1 MAKLRLTLLG
11 GFEARTDSGFAVAIP
26 RKKAQMLLAYLAM
39 HPKQTHLRDKLAT
52 LLWND
57 APTEQARLSLRQAL
71 FAIRQSLPFDPTL
84 LDGDA
89 VAFAAEAVTVDV
101 TEFEQLARNDEPE
114 ALERSANLYQGD
126 LLEGIGPGSAQ
137 FEEWL
142 RTERERLHEL
152 ALEVFAKLLG
162 HRMKLS
168 AIEPAIHTALR
179 LLSLDPLQEV
189 THRALMRL
197 YARQGRRAAAL
208 RQYQLCVDVLQREL
222 GLEPEE
228 ATKQVY
234 RELLPEPPP
243 RIAAHQAAE
252 SHRPPQ
258 RHRRRPRVHHHS
270 RRIIIPL
277 IGRDAE
283 VGRLSQALARA
294 CRGHGHIVVVAG
306 EAGIGKT
313 RLITA
318 LREATTRR
326 GAHTLIGRS
335 YETERL
341 LPFGPWVQAIRE
353 AGIVETRAVER
364 LSAGWLG
371 ELSYLFPELRP
382 REWPLP
388 PEPIEALR
396 LFDALTELVKS
407 LASIQPV
414 ALVLEDL
421 HWADEMSVRLFSFL
435 GRRLEEHRILLV
447 GSVREEEL
455 DASSPVSRMLAELAQ
470 EQRLVRLTL
479 APLSQEHTRV
489 LVHRLAEGTSAD
501 ESSLTRLGDRIW
513 TLSEG
518 NPFVIVESVRE
529 ALDVAQGLSHPD
541 LPALPEKVREL
552 ILGRFERLSE
562 TGKHL
567 LATAAVIGRDFE
579 FRLLQ
584 CAAEIGEPEA
594 ASAVEALVRARI
606 LHSVGERFDF
616 THDRLREVAY
626 GWLLPPRRRIL
637 HARVV
642 AALEQICAVTDA
654 NETAPP
660 DRLGEHIER
669 LAYHALAAEL
679 WAKAVVYNRQA
690 GAKAAWRSAHRQ
702 AVRYFEAAL
711 DALRHLPE
719 TRGAREKTLDI
730 LFQLRWSL
738 VPLGEYAKLA
748 ESLRRARALT
758 EELDDPLRLGEISQS
773 MTNYLRLVGDCEGA
787 LDAGRRARALG
798 ATLGNHTLGIRA
810 TYQTALVYRQLGDHD
825 RAIAE
830 FQAVVDA
837 LSGALLYERFGEPS
851 VLSVHARTWLA
862 TVLAEVG
869 RFTEARAH
877 GEKAVEIAELAG
889 NAYSR
894 ANSHLG
900 LGVVHAMRGDAA
912 QAIPLLQRSVAL
924 CREGTYRLQLPP
936 AASALGAALTLA
948 KRVDEAVPLLEQA
961 VKAAVEM
968 GLFGGLSRYLVRLG
982 RGELTAGDIQE
993 VNAIASRALE
1003 TARTY
1008 RERGHEAWALHLSGD
1023 ASMAAGVADCARAE
1037 SDYTAA
1043 LVLAEDRGMRPLVA
1057 HCHAGLAKLYERT
1070 GQFQQRNAHLSSATR
1085 MYREMD
1091 MTLWL
1096 ETAEAAASHL
1106 APSQGIARVAPG
1118 QYKPAR

>member
-11 GFEARTDSGFAVAIP
+11 GFEARTDSGFSLAIP

-39 HPKQTHLRDKLAT
+39 HPKQTHLRDKLAS
-52 LLWND
+52 LFWDD

-71 FAIRQSLPFDPTL
+71 FAIRQTLPFNPTL
-84 LDGDA
+84 LDGDS

-101 TEFEQLARNDEPE
+101 TEFERLARNDDPE
-114 ALERSANLYQGD
+114 ALERSAALYQGD
-126 LLEGIGPGSAQ
+126 LLEGISPGSAQ

-142 RTERERLHEL
+142 RAERERLHEL
-152 ALEVFAKLLG
+152 ALDVFAKLLG
-162 HRMKLS
+162 HRMKLD
-168 AIEPAIHTALR
+168 AIEPAIQTALR

-222 GLEPEE
+222 GVEPEE
-228 ATKQVY
+228 TTKQVY
-234 RELLPEPPP
+234 RELLPQPAP
-243 RIAAHQAAE
+243 RMAAHQAAD
-252 SHRPPQ
+252 PQPLPQ
-258 RHRRRPRVHHHS
+258 RHRGRPRAHHRS
-270 RRIIIPL
+270 RRITTPL
-277 IGRDAE
+277 IGRDSE
-283 VGRLSQALARA
+283 VGRLNQALARA
-294 CRGHGHIVVVAG
+294 CTGHGHIVVVLG

-318 LREATTRR
+318 LREAAPRR
-326 GAHTLIGRS
+326 GAHALIGHS

-353 AGIVETRAVER
+353 VGIVESRAVDR
-364 LSAGWLG
+364 LNAGWLG
-371 ELSYLFPELRP
+371 ELSYLFPELRQP
-382 REWPLP
+382 EWPLP
-388 PEPIEALR
+388 SEPIEALR
-396 LFDALTELVKS
+396 LFDAMTELVKS
-407 LASIQPV
+407 LAARHPLV
-414 ALVLEDL
+414 FVLEDL

-435 GRRLEEHRILLV
+435 GRRLEGRRILLV
-447 GSVREEEL
+447 GTVREEEL
-455 DASSPVSRMLAELAQ
+455 GGSSPVSRMLAELAQ
-470 EQRLVRLTL
+470 EQRLVQLTL
-479 APLSQEHTRV
+479 APLSQDHTRV
-489 LVHRLAEGTSAD
+489 LVRHLIEGTSAND
-501 ESSLTRLGDRIW
+501 SSLTQLGDRIW
-513 TLSEG
+513 ALSEG

-529 ALDVAQGLSHPD
+529 ALDTARGPNLPD
-541 LPALPEKVREL
+541 LPAFPEKVREL

-567 LATAAVIGRDFE
+567 LATAAVIGRDFD
-579 FRLLQ
+579 FRLLWW
-584 CAAEIGEPEA
+584 AAEVVEAEA
-594 ASAVEALVRARI
+594 ASAVEVLVRARI

-626 GWLLPPRRRIL
+626 DRLLPTRRRIL

-642 AALEQICAVTDA
+642 VALEEIYAVTDTNA
-654 NETAPP
+654 TDQR
-660 DRLGEHIER
+660 DRLGEHTER

-679 WAKAVVYNRQA
+679 WAKAIAYNRQA

-702 AVRYFEAAL
+702 PVRYFEAAL
-711 DALRHLPE
+711 DALGRVPD
-719 TRGAREKTLDI
+719 AREAREETLDI

-748 ESLRRARALT
+748 ESLRRARALA

-787 LDAGRRARALG
+787 LDAGRHARALG

-810 TYQTALVYRQLGDHD
+810 TYQIALVYPQCGDHD

-830 FQAVVDA
+830 FQAAVEA
-837 LSGALLYERFGEPS
+837 LGGELLYERFGEPS

-869 RFTEARAH
+869 RFTEAMAN
-877 GEKAVEIAELAG
+877 GEKAVEIAEIAS

-900 LGVVHAMRGDAA
+900 LGVVHAKRGNAA
-912 QAIPLLQRSVAL
+912 QAIPLLERSVAL

-936 AASALGAALTLA
+936 TASALGAALTLA
-948 KRVDEAVPLLEQA
+948 KRVDEALPLLEQA
-961 VKAAVEM
+961 VKAASEM
-968 GLFGGLSRYLVRLG
+968 GLIGSLSLYLVQLG
-982 RGELTAGDIQE
+982 RGKLAAGDVRE
-993 VNAIASRALE
+993 AYEIASRGLK

-1008 RERGHEAWALHLSGD
+1008 RERGHEAWALHLCGEASAASGVPD
-1023 ASMAAGVADCARAE
+1023 FALAE
-1037 SDYTAA
+1037 SNYTAA
-1043 LVLAEDRGMRPLVA
+1043 LVLAESHGMRPLVA
-1057 HCHAGLAKLYERT
+1057 HCHAGLARLCSRSGMRQQAQE
-1070 GQFQQRNAHLSSATR
+1070 QFATATR

-1091 MTLWL
+1091 MRFYLKQ
-1096 ETAEAAASHL
+1096 AEAERGAL
-1106 APSQGIARVAPG
+1106 A
-1118 QYKPAR
+1118 

>member
-1 MAKLRLTLLG
+1 
-11 GFEARTDSGFAVAIP
+11 
-26 RKKAQMLLAYLAM
+26 
-39 HPKQTHLRDKLAT
+39 
-52 LLWND
+52 
-57 APTEQARLSLRQAL
+57 
-71 FAIRQSLPFDPTL
+71 
-84 LDGDA
+84 
-89 VAFAAEAVTVDV
+89 VTVDV
-101 TEFEQLARNDEPE
+101 TEFEQLARTDDPK
-114 ALERSANLYQGD
+114 ALEQSAALYQGD
-126 LLEGIGPGSAQ
+126 LLEGIGPSSAQ

-142 RTERERLHEL
+142 RAERERLHEH
-152 ALEVFAKLLG
+152 ALEVLAQLLG
-162 HRMKLS
+162 HRMKLG

-179 LLSLDPLQEV
+179 LSSLDPLQEV

-208 RQYQLCVDVLQREL
+208 RQYQVCVDVLQREL

-234 RELLPEPPP
+234 RELLPQPPP
-243 RIAAHQAAE
+243 RMAAHQAAD
-252 SHRPPQ
+252 PQPLPQ
-258 RHRRRPRVHHHS
+258 RYRRRPRVNHRS
-270 RRIIIPL
+270 RGIITPL

-283 VGRLSQALARA
+283 VGRLSQALAQA
-294 CRGHGHIVVVAG
+294 CRGHGHVVTILG

-326 GAHTLIGRS
+326 GAQTLIGHS

-353 AGIVETRAVER
+353 AGVVESRAVER

-371 ELSYLFPELRP
+371 ELSYLLPELRP

-388 PEPIEALR
+388 SEPIEALR

-407 LASIQPV
+407 LASSQPV

-421 HWADEMSVRLFSFL
+421 HWADEMSVHLFSFL
-435 GRRLEEHRILLV
+435 GRRLEDRRILLV
-447 GSVREEEL
+447 GTVREEEL
-455 DASSPVSRMLAELAQ
+455 GGSSPVSRMLAELAQ
-470 EQRLVRLTL
+470 EQRVVRLTL
-479 APLSQEHTRV
+479 APLSQEHTRM
-489 LVHRLAEGTSAD
+489 LVRHLAEGTSAD
-501 ESSLTRLGDRIW
+501 ELSLTRLGDHIW

-518 NPFVIVESVRE
+518 NPFVIVESVRG
-529 ALDVAQGLSHPD
+529 ALDTARGPKLPD

-567 LATAAVIGRDFE
+567 LATAAVIGRDFD

-584 CAAEIGEPEA
+584 RAAEVGEAEA
-594 ASAVEALVRARI
+594 ASAVEALVRTRI
-606 LHSVGERFDF
+606 LHSIGERFDF

-626 GWLLPPRRRIL
+626 GSLLPTRRRIL

-642 AALEQICAVTDA
+642 AALEQLYAVTEA
-654 NETAPP
+654 NETVQP
-660 DRLGEHIER
+660 DRPGEHIER
-669 LAYHALAAEL
+669 LAYHAFAAEL
-679 WAKAVVYNRQA
+679 WAKAVSYNRQA

-702 AVRYFEAAL
+702 AVRYFEVAL
-711 DALRHLPE
+711 DALRQLPE
-719 TRGAREKTLDI
+719 TRGAREQTLDI

-748 ESLRRARALT
+748 ESLRRARALA
-758 EELDDPLRLGEISQS
+758 EELDDPLRLGEIAQS

-787 LDAGRRARALG
+787 LDAGRRARALS

-810 TYQTALVYRQLGDHD
+810 TYQTALVCRQVGDHD
-825 RAIAE
+825 GAIAE
-830 FQAVVDA
+830 FQAAVDA
-837 LSGALLYERFGEPS
+837 LSGELLYERFGEPS

-869 RFTEARAH
+869 RFTEAMAN
-877 GEKAVEIAELAG
+877 GEKAVEIAEIAG

-912 QAIPLLQRSVAL
+912 QAIPLLERSVAL
-924 CREGTYRLQLPP
+924 CREGTYGLQLPP

-948 KRVDEAVPLLEQA
+948 KRVDEALPLLEQA

-982 RGELTAGDIQE
+982 RGKLAAGDVQE
-993 VNAIASRALE
+993 AYAIASRALE

-1008 RERGHEAWALHLSGD
+1008 RERGHEAWALHLSGH
-1023 ASMAAGVADCARAE
+1023 ASAAGGVADFARAE

-1043 LVLAEDRGMRPLVA
+1043 LVLAERHGMRPLVA
-1057 HCHAGLAKLYERT
+1057 HCHAGLAKLYKRT
-1070 GQFQQRNAHLSSATR
+1070 GEFQQRNAHLISATR
-1085 MYREMD
+1085 MFREMD
-1091 MTLWL
+1091 MTFWL
-1096 ETAEAAASHL
+1096 ETAETAALHL
-1106 APSQGIARVAPG
+1106 
-1118 QYKPAR
+1118 